1 MDQLPALAKTT
12 SRQLFNNY
20 MLKQGLLQADA
31 QSPLINFCPASIR
44 NAPANPVNSH
54 TG

>member
-1 MDQLPALAKTT
+1 MDQLPALAKTS
-12 SRQLFNNY
+12 SRQPLNAY
-20 MLKQGLLQADA
+20 MLKQGLLQADV